1 MTNISYTELK
11 ICMQYAIV
19 LHTFFYTY
27 TCRSERQK
35 KLLRKETERGGQF
48 DELKT
53 FNAIE

>member
-1 MTNISYTELK
+1 
-11 ICMQYAIV
+11 MQYVIV

-35 KLLRKETERGGQF
+35 KLLPKETGVTEHGGQF
-48 DELKT
+48 DQLKT